1 MKNVLSR
8 RAIIT
13 RTALLG
19 AAATTAW
26 PATAA
31 ASPSTT
37 EGLID
42 VGGAN
47 LWYWDTG
54 GHGPAIV
61 LAHASSGS
69 GLNWPYQQPVFAKAG
84 YRVIGYSR
92 RGFYGSSLVDAA
104 NPGNAVDDLR
114 ILADTLGLGRF
125 HLLGIAAGGITVL
138 DFALSYPDRLRS
150 LTIASSVF
158 GGVREPD
165 FIETVEG
172 LRPTGFD
179 SLPVE
184 FRELS
189 PGYRATNPDGVA
201 AWLALAAKAR
211 VAGSTGRQDLV
222 NQPSWTDLEALRVRT
237 LLITGD
243 ADLYMPPQLLRTIAE
258 HFPRKQVS
266 VIAEAGHATC
276 WEQPTRFNRTVL
288 DFL

>member
-1 MKNVLSR
+1 MNLVSR
-8 RAIIT
+8 RTIIT

-19 AAATTAW
+19 ATAATAW
-26 PATAA
+26 PATAT
-31 ASPSTT
+31 ASPAPVT

-54 GHGPAIV
+54 GRGPAIV

-69 GLNWPYQQPVFAKAG
+69 GLNWPYQQPVFARAG
-84 YRVIGYSR
+84 FRVIGYSR
-92 RGFYGSSLVDAA
+92 RGFYGSSPVAAA
-104 NPGNAVDDLR
+104 NPGNAVEDLR

-150 LTIASSVF
+150 LTVACSVF
-158 GGVREPD
+158 AGVQEPD
-165 FIETVEG
+165 LTATVEG
-172 LRPTGFD
+172 LRPSGFD

-201 AWLALAAKAR
+201 AWLALSAKAR
-211 VAGSTGRQDLV
+211 VAGSTGRQDIV
-222 NQPSWTDLEALRVRT
+222 NQASWRDLAALRVRT

-243 ADLYMPPQLLRTIAE
+243 ADLYMPPQLLRTIAG
-258 HFPRKQVS
+258 HFARGQVR
-266 VIAEAGHATC
+266 VIAEAGHAAC
-276 WEQPTRFNRTVL
+276 WEQPSRFNQTVL
-288 DFL
+288 NFL